1 MIYFTLEE
9 LCASNLAN
17 KLDIDNTPSQE
28 VIENLNLLVDNILDP
43 AREKLK
49 EPIYVNSGFRCEELN
64 KYVGGVKN
72 SQHIRGE
79 AADIYCQHLSNL
91 IEILKTLECDQ
102 IIVYAGFVHVS
113 YNKKKNR
120 KQIIYKYTNKR

>member
-9 LCASNLAN
+9 ICASNLAK

-72 SQHIRGE
+72 SGHLYGN
-79 AADIYCQHLSNL
+79 AADIYCKDMNKLW
-91 IEILKTLECDQ
+91 EILTKMEFDQ
-102 IIVYAGFVHVS
+102 LIKYKYKGFYHVS
-113 YNKKKNR
+113 YKKSGNR
-120 KQIIYKYTNKR
+120 NQILYL